1 MGTLRAEAP
10 QFLMV
15 LDLNENKRFL
25 KQSIACQS
33 FTLNVLSLLVIVL
46 RRVVYNY
53 KKWSS
58 LFPETA
64 HSCQW
69 AAGIGRCPALH
80 LLYQI
85 KINKHCAKEPTR
97 FKPTTRL
104 LGIAYCL
111 SCNSRHSLYSRVA
124 LFMKLKGSCHV
135 VHAVRTMGSMK

>member
-25 KQSIACQS
+25 KERIACQS
-33 FTLNVLSLLVIVL
+33 FTLNVLSLLVIVF

-64 HSCQW
+64 
-69 AAGIGRCPALH
+69 P
-80 LLYQI
+80 LL
-85 KINKHCAKEPTR
+85 
-97 FKPTTRL
+97 L
-104 LGIAYCL
+104 
-111 SCNSRHSLYSRVA
+111 
-124 LFMKLKGSCHV
+124 
-135 VHAVRTMGSMK
+135 MGSKNRQMSSTPFIVSN